1 MGKTKVQNRLK
12 EVRKEKNITQVEL
25 SEKTGI
31 GQDRISR
38 YEQGKPMTIETMKR
52 IVQALDVSADYF
64 LGLVDKPKC
73 ELPIN

>member
-1 MGKTKVQNRLK
+1 MGEKKVPNRLK
-12 EVRKEKNITQVEL
+12 EVRKEKKITQVEL

-64 LGLVDKPKC
+64 LELVDKEKK
-73 ELPIN
+73 

>member
-1 MGKTKVQNRLK
+1 MEKAKVPNRLK
-12 EVRKEKNITQVEL
+12 EVRKEKKLTQVEL

-38 YEQGKPMTIETMKR
+38 YEQGRPMTIETMKR

-64 LGLVDKPKC
+64 LGLVEKEKAKK
-73 ELPIN
+73 